1 MEETNVAEIL
11 GIDLG
16 TTKSVGAVWRDGAPH
31 IIPDAEGRPIIT
43 PSVVAVDPITGEQVV
58 GHAARAVAEQD
69 PRSAIYSIKR
79 FMGRRFGEDVVQK
92 DLEEYRILY
101 QVEES
106 DEHGDSIEVT
116 LGSQHLTPQEV
127 SALILQKIKQDA
139 ETYLGH
145 EVREAVITVPAY
157 FHDSQRQATRDAGRL
172 ALLDVK
178 RVLNEPTAA
187 SLAFGYEKLNEA
199 RKTVAVYDLG
209 GGTFD
214 ISILEVGR
222 GPFTVRA
229 TNGDTHLGGNDLDW
243 LVVEWALE
251 QIGGAEKERLRS
263 DVPALARLR
272 AAAERAKIDLS
283 TQRKAGLT
291 VPGRLSP
298 NSGIHDLQLELT
310 LERLETIAEPFIDE
324 TLAPCA
330 RALQDARLNTSD
342 IREVLMVGGQT
353 AMPAIRQAVKD
364 FFGIEP
370 NISVNPIEVV
380 ALGAAVQAA
389 ILAGEATGL
398 KLKNVAPLSLGVDTS
413 GRMDTL
419 IERNTPLPVTKE
431 KDYSTIQDNQESVEV
446 SVYQGESPLVAD
458 NVKLASFV
466 LAGIEPAQRGM
477 PEIRVKFEVDQ
488 DGILHVTGMDQRSGN
503 RKEITIT
510 DSVRLSDDEIAAMIR
525 AAAQELARQLEL
537 RLEDEENP
545 LRDALASTVKRALAV
560 AQPEDWSAHL
570 ARLQELW
577 RQVHEAA
584 PGQE

>member
-1 MEETNVAEIL
+1 MAEIL

-16 TTKSVGAVWRDGAPH
+16 TTKSVGAVWRDGVPL
-31 IIPDAEGRPIIT
+31 IIPDVKKRPIIT
-43 PSVVAVDPITGEQVV
+43 PSVVAIDPATGERVV
-58 GHAARAVAEQD
+58 GDAARAVAEQD
-69 PRSAIYSIKR
+69 PRAAIYSIKR

-101 QVEES
+101 QVDES

-145 EVREAVITVPAY
+145 EVSQAVVTVPAY

-187 SLAFGYEKLNEA
+187 CLAFGYEKLGQE

-243 LVVEWALE
+243 LVVDWVLA
-251 QIGGAEKERLRS
+251 QIGGAEKDRLRS
-263 DVPALARLR
+263 DVQALARLR

-283 TQRKAGLT
+283 NQEKTDLV

-298 NSGIHDLQLELT
+298 HSGIHDLQLELT
-310 LERLETIAEPFIDE
+310 RDRLEEIARPFVDE
-324 TLAPCA
+324 TLVPCA
-330 RALQDARLNTSD
+330 RALQDARLKTSD
-342 IREVLMVGGQT
+342 IKEVLMVGGQT
-353 AMPAIRQAVKD
+353 AMPAIRRAVKG

-370 NISVNPIEVV
+370 NVSVDPVEVV

-398 KLKNVAPLSLGVDTS
+398 KLKNVVPLSLGVDT
-413 GRMDTL
+413 GGQMDTL
-419 IERNTPLPVTKE
+419 IERNTPVPVGKE
-431 KDYSTIQDNQESVEV
+431 RIYSTIEDNQESVEI
-446 SVYQGESPLVAD
+446 SVYQGERPVVSD
-458 NVKLASFV
+458 NVKLGSFI
-466 LAGIEPAQRGM
+466 LAGIEPAERGT
-477 PEIRVKFEVDQ
+477 PEIKVTFQVDQ
-488 DGILHVTGMDQRSGN
+488 DGILHVAGLDLRSGN

-510 DSVRLSDDEIAAMIR
+510 DSVRLSDEEIATMIR
-525 AAAQELARQLEL
+525 EAAQELARQIEL

-545 LRDALASTVKRALAV
+545 LPDALASAAERAV
-560 AQPEDWSAHL
+560 AVHQPEDWSAHL
-570 ARLQELW
+570 ARLEALW
-577 RQVHEAA
+577 RQVQEAA
-584 PGQE
+584 RGQE